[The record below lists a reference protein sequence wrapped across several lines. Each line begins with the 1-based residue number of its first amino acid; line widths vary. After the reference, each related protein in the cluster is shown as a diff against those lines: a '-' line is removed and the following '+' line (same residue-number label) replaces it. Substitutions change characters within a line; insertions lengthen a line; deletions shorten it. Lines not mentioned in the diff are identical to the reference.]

1 MNQVRYK
8 DTRLYNKFKR
18 YWRYILMNP
27 DRLVYSTF
35 LYFPLFNY
43 LTNTG
48 EITRYLLNQDVQLKE
63 CYETVYRLV
72 EAVRH
77 HDFERFKCE
86 LNRAKTKQI
95 PSGLKHVL
103 RMFNNVVPQKVG
115 PNSNFLGHYKYTQ
128 AFLK

>member
-1 MNQVRYK
+1 
-8 DTRLYNKFKR
+8 
-18 YWRYILMNP
+18 MNP

-48 EITRYLLNQDVQLKE
+48 EITRYLLNQDIQLKE

-86 LNRAKTKQI
+86 LNRAKINTIWTQTCLTNVQQCSAPKSWTKI
-95 PSGLKHVL
+95 
-103 RMFNNVVPQKVG
+103 
-115 PNSNFLGHYKYTQ
+115 
-128 AFLK
+128 